1 MVVVSR
7 HGASQQEGLK
17 PAQSAMRNPIIIVC
31 QLQSKHPR
39 RDHKASSVV
48 ASLFTKPPA
57 PQHSRF
63 KVARGLG
70 RKPVVS
76 KMALYPIG
84 SSWKK
89 VGKRD
94 GMMSM

>member
-39 RDHKASSVV
+39 RDHKASSVA
-48 ASLFTKPPA
+48 ASLFTTA
-57 PQHSRF
+57 RTPQHSRF
-63 KVARGLG
+63 KVARGLEG
-70 RKPVVS
+70 KSLVS
-76 KMALYPIG
+76 EIALH
-84 SSWKK
+84 
-89 VGKRD
+89 
-94 GMMSM
+94 SM